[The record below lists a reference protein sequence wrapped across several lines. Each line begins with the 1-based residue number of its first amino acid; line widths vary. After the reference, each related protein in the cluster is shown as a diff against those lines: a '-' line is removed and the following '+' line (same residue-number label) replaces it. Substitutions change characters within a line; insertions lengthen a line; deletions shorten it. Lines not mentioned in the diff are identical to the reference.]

1 MTHFFGRPQST
12 QTVGGV
18 GAALI
23 NLGGAAAGL
32 GTSCR
37 GTVKNL
43 ASWGRPLD
51 SSHCNWY
58 DGIMPTLKS
67 VTHISVAVSGQASC
81 SRDGGLVEGFTVG
94 RLDLE
99 ILMADAD
106 PFLSL
111 GLMILSPPDSDSF
124 AASYWISS

>member
-1 MTHFFGRPQST
+1 MTMTHFFGRPRST

-32 GTSCR
+32 GTSLMPNPH
-37 GTVKNL
+37 GV
-43 ASWGRPLD
+43 A
-51 SSHCNWY
+51 CN
-58 DGIMPTLKS
+58 
-67 VTHISVAVSGQASC
+67 ISVAVSGQASC